1 MLRRCFHWDYR
12 SPRIYLITLTLADR
26 SFPLLGNV
34 VVNHVPVQSPL
45 DVVAHFE
52 PSRLGRRIQELW
64 RQIPQYCPQITPLYL
79 QLMEEHLHG
88 ILQAREYLPKP
99 IGHVIGGFKADCTQA
114 YRKEFGIS
122 NVSLFS
128 PGYQDTILFHEGQLN
143 RMFNYVKDN
152 PRRLAIKRLF
162 PDLFRV
168 MQRIPFAGGHL
179 NGIGNLFLLQAP
191 RFYQIQA
198 SRRISREELEEKKQE
213 LLQAISARCVIV
225 SPCLSEAEKT
235 LARLA
240 FEQQAPLIVLRNRG
254 FSPYYKP
261 PGRYF
266 DACAAGRLLMLA
278 PPGFGK
284 QPGKHLLTRMEAC
297 ILNRIAQ
304 SICGQDAVPIHYQGL
319 VPAELD
325 RQVTNALHVFSPT
338 SLENQ
343 AEMV

>member
-1 MLRRCFHWDYR
+1 M
-12 SPRIYLITLTLADR
+12 ITLTLADR
-26 SFPLLGNV
+26 SHPLLGNV
-34 VVNHVPVQSPL
+34 VVERTPIQGPL
-45 DVVAHFE
+45 DVAAHFE
-52 PSRLGRRIQELW
+52 PSRLGRCIQALW
-64 RQIPQYCPQITPLYL
+64 RQIPQCCPQVTPLYL

-88 ILQAREYLPKP
+88 IIQAKEYLSKP
-99 IGHVIGGFKADCTQA
+99 IGHVIGSFKGDCTQA

-128 PGYQDTILFHEGQLN
+128 PGYQDTILFQDGQLD

-168 MQRIPFAGGHL
+168 MQRIPFGGGHL

-198 SRRISREELEEKKQE
+198 SRRISREDLEAKKQE
-213 LLQAISARCVIV
+213 LLQAISMRCVIV
-225 SPCLSEAEKT
+225 SPCLSAGEKK

-240 FEQQAPLIVLRNRG
+240 FEQQAPLIVLQNRA

-266 DACAAGRLLMLA
+266 DACAAGRLLILA
-278 PPGFGK
+278 PPCFGN
-284 QPGKHLLTRMEAC
+284 QPGKHPLTRMDAC

-304 SICGQDAVPIHYQGL
+304 FICGQDAVPIHYQGL

-325 RQVTNALHVFSPT
+325 RLAANALCAFSPD
-338 SLENQ
+338 SLEKHT
-343 AEMV
+343 EMV